1 MQILHQF
8 PTSSKVIRST
18 IAGVLVLP
26 SIVVLLQLRRI
37 SHFPKEYPATS
48 SGTSVLE
55 SGRVDW
61 SRFAYTQYVTDIEY
75 LCDSIMIFES
85 LSRLGSKANRLL
97 MYPSTF
103 PSPDLT
109 ENDSMKAR
117 LLRLARDRFGAKLQP
132 IEIQRNRWDYD
143 TSMYNSLTV

>member
-1 MQILHQF
+1 M
-8 PTSSKVIRST
+8 
-18 IAGVLVLP
+18 
-26 SIVVLLQLRRI
+26 
-37 SHFPKEYPATS
+37 
-48 SGTSVLE
+48 
-55 SGRVDW
+55 
-61 SRFAYTQYVTDIEY
+61 TDIEY
-75 LCDSIMIFES
+75 LCNSGMIFES
-85 LSRLGSKANRLL
+85 LHRLGSNADRLL